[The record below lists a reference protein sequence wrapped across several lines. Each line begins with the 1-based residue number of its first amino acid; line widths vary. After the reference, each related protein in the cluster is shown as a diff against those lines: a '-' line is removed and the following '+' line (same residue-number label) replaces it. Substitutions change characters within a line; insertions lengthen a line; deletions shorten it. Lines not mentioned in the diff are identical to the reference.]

1 MGVLVGRKAPDF
13 TVPAVLGDGS
23 VVMDFNLARSIE
35 NKYAV
40 LFFYPFDFSIV
51 CPSELIALD
60 HRLEAFTKRNVEVVT
75 ISIDSQNAHGAWRR
89 TPINEGGIG
98 PVGYTMAADVKHTVC
113 QDYDV
118 ENPGS
123 GAAFRAAFLI
133 DLAGVVRHQV
143 VNDRQLGRD
152 IDELLRVVDALQFT
166 EEHGEMCPAGWKQ
179 GGEGITASQ
188 EGIAKFLSEHAD
200 KL

>member
-13 TVPAVLGDGS
+13 TVPAVMGDGT
-23 VVMDFNLARSIE
+23 VVTDFNLARTIE

-40 LFFYPFDFSIV
+40 LFFYPFNFSVV

-60 HRLEAFTKRNVEVVT
+60 HRLEAFKKRNVEVIA
-75 ISIDSQNAHGAWRR
+75 ISIDSQNAHAAWRK

-98 PVGYTMAADVKHTVC
+98 PVGYTMAADVKHTIS

-118 ENPGS
+118 ENPVT

-152 IDELLRVVDALQFT
+152 IDELLRMVDALQFT

-179 GGEGITASQ
+179 GGQGIIASPEGV
-188 EGIAKFLSEHAD
+188 AKFLSENAD